1 MADGSAAALGSAR
14 MKSIVFTQ
22 ADLASLHQLAIGQRL
37 ECCAVAFIHPG
48 GGSNDAPRY
57 VVRELM
63 HAPLDAYLTRTEV
76 RASLTPEFM
85 MAVANKAR
93 SLGTGIVL
101 LHTHP
106 GSDALEGFSALDDE
120 GEISL
125 APYFGARVQGRDHF
139 AAVITQ
145 SRVHIRELGCGRLA
159 RAQGVGLA
167 VRDYQ
172 GGENYA
178 EDSRYDRQVRA
189 FGKEGQATLRQITVA
204 IVGLGG
210 TGSIVAQQLAHLGVG
225 QLILIDHDTV
235 DESNL
240 NRLMGAVPAD
250 VGKPKV
256 LVAEAAASAIN
267 PNLSFDHV
275 IGDVVD
281 DHIAAKLLDVDFVFA
296 CTDSMASRAVI
307 NQIAYQYLI
316 PTIDMGVAIRILEG
330 RISSVTGRVQ
340 MLSPGLGCLVCGDGI
355 DGQQVRW
362 ELMTPAQRRA
372 DPYFEGASVPQPA
385 VLPLNGTVTSAAV
398 TMFLSAMTSYPSE
411 ARLLHYDGIRGSVRP
426 QLLKPVAGCIVCSS
440 EGALARGASW
450 TLPIRHEPHHS

>member
-1 MADGSAAALGSAR
+1 
-14 MKSIVFTQ
+14 MKSVAFTQ
-22 ADLASLHQLAIGQRL
+22 ADLASLHELAAGQSL
-37 ECCAVAFIHPG
+37 ECCAVAFIHPA
-48 GGSNDAPRY
+48 GGSSDALRY
-57 VVRELM
+57 SVRELL
-63 HAPLDAYLTRTEV
+63 HAPADAYFTRTEV
-76 RASLTPEFM
+76 RASLTAEFM
-85 MAVANKAR
+85 MAVANRAR
-93 SLGTGIVL
+93 ALQAGIVL

-106 GSDALEGFSALDDE
+106 GPAPLEGFSGLDDD
-120 GEISL
+120 GEMLL
-125 APYFGARVQGRDHF
+125 APYFSARVQGRDHF
-139 AAVITQ
+139 SAVVTQ
-145 SRVHIRELGCGRLA
+145 SGVHIRELGCGPRA
-159 RAQGVGLA
+159 RALGIGSA

-178 EDSRYDRQVRA
+178 EEARYDRQVRA
-189 FGKEGQATLRQITVA
+189 FGTQGQAILRGTTVA

-225 QLILIDHDTV
+225 QLVLVDHDVV

-240 NRLMGAVPAD
+240 NRLLGAVPAD
-250 VGKPKV
+250 VGRPKV
-256 LVAEAAASAIN
+256 DVAAAAAGAIN
-267 PNLSFDHV
+267 PGLRCQLIV
-275 IGDVVD
+275 GDVVD
-281 DHIAAKLLDVDFVFA
+281 DGVAAKLLNVDFIFS

-316 PTIDMGVAIRILEG
+316 ATIDMGVAIRIIDG

-398 TMFLSAMTSYPSE
+398 TMFLSAVTSYPSE

-426 QLLKPVAGCIVCSS
+426 QLLKPVAGCIVCSC
-440 EGALARGASW
+440 EGALGRGASW
-450 TLPIRHEPHHS
+450 TLPVRHEPRHA